1 VRNRTLGKGIKM
13 ELPDHILRKKM
24 KEFLEEDI
32 GFGDITTNSIIK
44 GMGPNR
50 KASIFTR
57 QDGIVAGVKEASIL
71 FELFHVDTH
80 IKKEDGAKVQANEII
95 LELEGPVKGILAGE
109 RTALNILMRMSGI
122 ATTTF
127 GMIEKVRQINPSVKI
142 ACTRKT
148 TPGFRYFEKKAVELG
163 MGDPHRFRLD
173 DMILIKDNHLK
184 ILSDIPQIIKRVR
197 ESVSFSKKIEIEVTS
212 VEQALEAAKAKVD
225 ILMLD
230 NFIVSEVKR
239 AIDALKQNNLKQNVI
254 LEVSGNITPENILNY
269 AKLEVDV
276 ISLGYLTHSIKAL
289 DISLDLK

>member
-1 VRNRTLGKGIKM
+1 M
-13 ELPDHILRKKM
+13 ELPDTILRKKI

-44 GMGPNR
+44 GTGSNR

-57 QDGIVAGVKEASIL
+57 RDGIVAGLKEIVIL
-71 FELFHVDTH
+71 FDFFHVKTH
-80 IKKEDGAKVQANEII
+80 ANKEDGTRIQANEII
-95 LELEGPVKGILAGE
+95 MELEGPVKGILAGE
-109 RTALNILMRMSGI
+109 RTALNLLMRMSGI

-127 GMIEKVRQINPSVKI
+127 NIVEKVRQVNPSVKI

-148 TPGFRYFEKKAVELG
+148 TPGFRYFEKKAVKLG
-163 MGDPHRFRLD
+163 MGDTHRYRLD
-173 DMILIKDNHLK
+173 DMVLIKDNHLK
-184 ILSDIPQIIKRVR
+184 LIPDIPQIIKLVR
-197 ESVSFSKKIEIEVTS
+197 ESVGFSKKIEIEVTS

-230 NFIVSEVKR
+230 NFKVSEVQR
-239 AIDALKQNNLKQNVI
+239 AIDALEQNNLRENVF

-269 AKLEVDV
+269 ANLRVDV

>member
-1 VRNRTLGKGIKM
+1 VKNRSLGKGMRM
-13 ELPDHILRKKM
+13 ELPDHILRKKI

-32 GFGDITTNSIIK
+32 GFGDITTNSIIN
-44 GMGPNR
+44 GMGPSR
-50 KASIFTR
+50 KASIFAR
-57 QDGIVAGVKEASIL
+57 KDGIVAGVKEASIL
-71 FELFHVDTH
+71 FEFFNVDTH
-80 IKKEDGAKVQANEII
+80 IKKEDGAKVQANDII

-127 GMIEKVRQINPSVKI
+127 GIVEKVRRVNPSVKI

-163 MGDPHRFRLD
+163 MGDTHRFRLD

-184 ILSDIPQIIKRVR
+184 ILSDISQIIKRVR

-230 NFIVSEVKR
+230 NFIVSDVKR
-239 AIDALKQNNLKQNVI
+239 AIDALKENNLKKNVI